1 MKSIW
6 KTGKITT
13 IAGLIVVGVGVWLY
27 ISPNHNAIEAGAVAG
42 IGLLFLKSEDSLLS
56 LKQKK

>member
-13 IAGLIVVGVGVWLY
+13 IAGLIFLVTGVVLY
-27 ISPNHNAIEAGAVAG
+27 ISKDHNAIEAAAVAG